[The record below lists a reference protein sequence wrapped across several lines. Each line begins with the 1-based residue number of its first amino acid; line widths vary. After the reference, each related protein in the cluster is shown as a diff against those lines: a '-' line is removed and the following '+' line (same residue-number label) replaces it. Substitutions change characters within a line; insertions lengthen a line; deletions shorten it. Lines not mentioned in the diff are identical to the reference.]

1 MNATLQFDKER
12 ASLSKAGLKAFFRIV
27 DLWKL
32 NVEDQQ
38 ILLGIPRSTLFH
50 WRKYGND
57 HLSPDTLERISYIL
71 GIYKALQILLPDPA
85 AADAWVKKPNKAPL
99 FGGKPALERMRQ
111 GRIADL
117 YLVRHYLDAQR
128 GDWY

>member
-1 MNATLQFDKER
+1 MSAILQSEKER
-12 ASLSKAGLKAFFRIV
+12 ANLSKIGLKAFFRIT

-32 NVEDQQ
+32 SVEDQQ

-50 WRKYGND
+50 WKKHGND
-57 HLSPDTLERISYIL
+57 HLSQDTLERISYIL

-85 AADAWVKKPNKAPL
+85 SADTWVKKPNKAPL
-99 FGGKPALERMRQ
+99 FAGKPALERMRQ

-117 YLVRHYLDAQR
+117 YVVRHYLDAQR
-128 GDWY
+128 GDW